1 MARILTKIIL
11 STALLTMLGAC
22 STVTAPVS
30 RNFPEVPAEIA
41 KACGPLAIVGKPEV
55 KLSELLTIVNSNYL
69 KYHECAA
76 KLDAWNE
83 WYTEQKK
90 AFDQVK

>member
-11 STALLTMLGAC
+11 STALLAMLGAC

-30 RNFPEVPAEIA
+30 RHFPEVPAEIA
-41 KACGPLAIVGKPEV
+41 KACGPLSVVGKPEV

-76 KLDAWNE
+76 RLDAWNE